1 MDELE
6 KNKDTQETGANGSNG
21 DGNAQTG
28 EDAKIQ
34 IDALKDLL
42 KENAETIKSLKEE
55 LQESKK
61 MNAKMVAI
69 LDVSKNNTRN
79 DTQDIKNILN
89 KYGGKR

>member
-6 KNKDTQETGANGSNG
+6 KNKDTQETGTNGSNG

>member
-6 KNKDTQETGANGSNG
+6 KNKDTQETGADGSNG
-21 DGNAQTG
+21 DGNAQAG

-55 LQESKK
+55 LLETKK
-61 MNAKMVAI
+61 INAKMVAI
-69 LDVSKNNTRN
+69 LDVSKKPV
-79 DTQDIKNILN
+79 DSAAEMIKLLH
-89 KYGGKR
+89 KYGG